1 MQRLLIFL
9 MIIQSALLLVS
20 CSKIKSLS
28 TSPAHDGFDGS
39 TLSDIWETDKIVSS
53 DAELQSKI
61 VRSGYGAIKITIHSG
76 DKFELGQHGSLPTER
91 AELTEAEQLI
101 SYEGK
106 TYSYKFSIYFPTDF
120 PIVPTRL
127 VIAQWKQECPR
138 GGICDDNSPVL
149 ALRYISGVLRI
160 TQNIGGHQ
168 KTFYR
173 SQKELRGRWLDFK
186 FHICFSKNNNGR
198 IIAYLNDSLIVDQT
212 GSTAY
217 QEDRS
222 TGYPDPSRFYFK
234 MGLYRDAIPEL
245 MTIFIDEYTKEL
257 LADN

>member
-9 MIIQSALLLVS
+9 LIIHTALLLVS

-28 TSPAHDGFDGS
+28 SSPAHDGFDSS

-53 DAELQSKI
+53 DAELQSKV
-61 VRSGYGAIKITIHSG
+61 VRSGHGAIKITIHSG
-76 DKFELGQHGSLPTER
+76 DKFEVGQHGSLSTER

-106 TYSYKFSIYFPTDF
+106 TYSYKFSMYIPTDF

-149 ALRYISGVLRI
+149 ALRYVSGVLRV
-160 TQNIGGHQ
+160 TQNIGDHQ
-168 KTFYR
+168 TTFYR
-173 SQKELRGRWLDFK
+173 SQKELRGRWLDFE
-186 FHICFSKNNNGR
+186 FHICFSSGNNGS
-198 IIAYLNDSLIVDQT
+198 IYGSIDDSTIVNYRGPT
-212 GSTAY
+212 TY
-217 QEDRS
+217 KETKS
-222 TGYPDPSRFYFK
+222 TGYPVSEPLLFQDGSLPRSYARTNDYFY
-234 MGLYRDAIPEL
+234 
-245 MTIFIDEYTKEL
+245 
-257 LADN
+257 